1 MKFFHIQDRMQ
12 KAIQAKRPG
21 AASGVL
27 LVSAGGLGDTVLF
40 SLLARRFMELAED
53 GETVT
58 VLLRGDAAKMAFL
71 MPPGVRIEAVDFK
84 RLRRSLGYR
93 RKVMGRLYKAHYRL
107 VVATDYLRH
116 PDLDEA
122 LVAACQPD
130 ETVAMEPR
138 SWPKHDR
145 ALAANRRLY
154 QRLFAS
160 GPDHTDKVV
169 RLSRFADWLT
179 GRCSTA
185 PTVKLSSDVI
195 PAPATDSADVLIQ
208 PFSAVRAKQ
217 QPTDLY
223 RKIIASLPQATS
235 VAITGAPRDLDTN
248 PDFRQLLDLPGVT
261 FESSGFAELAP
272 KLRAARLV
280 VSVDTAAM
288 HLAVAVGAPT
298 LCLASA
304 AYVGEIVP
312 YAPEITPD
320 NAHFIYQHMDCQ
332 GCLGACVHPLEDN
345 MYRCV
350 AAIDDDQVV
359 SEALRILG

>member
-1 MKFFHIQDRMQ
+1 LKPFHIQDHLQR
-12 KAIQAKRPG
+12 ALRSSRPG
-21 AASGVL
+21 AATGVL

-58 VLLRGDAAKMAFL
+58 VLLRTDAAKMAFL
-71 MPPGVRIEAVDFK
+71 MPPEVRIEAIDFK
-84 RLRRSLGYR
+84 RLRRSLRFR
-93 RKVMGRLYKAHYRL
+93 RKVMSRLYQAHYRL

-122 LVAACQPD
+122 LIAACEAE

-160 GPDHTDKVV
+160 DPDHTDKVV
-169 RLSRFADWLT
+169 RWSRFADWLC
-179 GRCSTA
+179 GQERRA
-185 PTVKLSSDVI
+185 PTVKLSGDVI
-195 PAPATDSADVLIQ
+195 PALAADSADVLIQ

-217 QPTDLY
+217 LPVGLY
-223 RKIIASLPQATS
+223 RNIIASLPRGTS
-235 VAITGAPRDLDTN
+235 VAITGARLDLDAN
-248 PDFRQLLDLPGVT
+248 SDFLQLLDLPGVT
-261 FESSGFAELAP
+261 FDSSGFAELAS

-280 VSVDTAAM
+280 ISVDTAAM
-288 HLAVAVGAPT
+288 HLAVGVGAPT

-312 YAPEITPD
+312 YAPEITPE
-320 NAHFIYQHMDCQ
+320 NVHFIYREMDCQ
-332 GCLGACVHPLEDN
+332 GCLGTCVHPLEN
-345 MYRCV
+345 GMYRCL
-350 AAIDDDQVV
+350 AGIDKERVLAEV
-359 SEALRILG
+359 RLLLE